1 MTRTYRLTPAALA
14 DLDMIADYTLS
25 QWGADQMERYIR
37 QLTDRCDW
45 LAQDPQTGRSR
56 SDIHPDYFC
65 HPQGKHL
72 IFYLQDSVGISVIGF
87 PHQSMDVIAY
97 FDQ

>member
-14 DLDMIADYTLS
+14 DLDTIADYTLP
-25 QWGADQMERYIR
+25 QWGADQMERYIL
-37 QLTDRCDW
+37 QLTDRCNW
-45 LAQDPQTGRSR
+45 LAQNPRAGRPR

-65 HPQGKHL
+65 YPEGKHL
-72 IFYLQDSVGISVIGF
+72 IFYLQDSVGISVIGIA
-87 PHQSMDVIAY
+87 HQSMDVIAY